1 MRRMRERE
9 TLIEDYKERAEVAES
24 ALEELK
30 KSIETTIDN
39 YRKRAEQA
47 ETTLEKWEKNFIAT
61 IEKYPKRTEKA
72 EETAA
77 AALDELKKE
86 ISTILISGDEEI
98 KKQCRDEKVRIFEGV
113 PMKHK
118 YACALLKGHIEK

>member
-1 MRRMRERE
+1 MIITGRGQSR
-9 TLIEDYKERAEVAES
+9 
-24 ALEELK
+24 LK
-30 KSIETTIDN
+30 
-39 YRKRAEQA
+39 QP
-47 ETTLEKWEKNFIAT
+47 
-61 IEKYPKRTEKA
+61 YPKRTEKA
-72 EETAA
+72 EETA

-98 KKQCRDEKVRIFEGV
+98 KKQCHDEKVRIFEGV